1 MSIITK
7 RSTLL
12 FLVAQMSVAFAGTP
26 TDPSDRTKNNLPPAL
41 FLPQNSPFSLIIMK
55 PLLLSILF
63 ISLLTILVCALFSS
77 KGTEVQPFQRLK
89 REKEF
94 DIRYYPEATMATIT
108 SQANSY
114 KDLGNSGFRKLA
126 GYIFGGNEQKQQIA
140 MTAPVHMEMTDS
152 VSSMS
157 FVMPSKYNKGLLPK
171 PNNAEV
177 SIKTAPAEYVAV
189 LRFGGFA
196 SDRKIRRYSE
206 KLRKAL
212 EAHSIAYT
220 GNFRY
225 LGYNPPFQLFG
236 RKNEIMVRVEWEGK

>member
-1 MSIITK
+1 MKIYLIGLLVLSIL
-7 RSTLL
+7 TLL
-12 FLVAQMSVAFAGTP
+12 FQACAM
-26 TDPSDRTKNNLPPAL
+26 
-41 FLPQNSPFSLIIMK
+41 FS
-55 PLLLSILF
+55 
-63 ISLLTILVCALFSS
+63 T
-77 KGTEVQPFQRLK
+77 KGTELQPYQRLQ

-94 DIRYYPEATMATIT
+94 EIRYYPEATIATIT

-114 KDLGNSGFRKLA
+114 KELGNTGFRKLA

-157 FVMPSKYNKGLLPK
+157 FVMPSKYNKDQLPK

-177 SIKTAPAEYVAV
+177 SIKTAPAEHVAV
-189 LRFGGFA
+189 IRFGGFA
-196 SDRKIRRYSE
+196 SDRKIQRYAE
-206 KLRKAL
+206 KLLKAL
-212 EAHSIAYT
+212 EAHSIQYT

-236 RKNEIMVRVEWEGK
+236 RKNEIMVRVEWNGQIGG

>member
-1 MSIITK
+1 MKI
-7 RSTLL
+7 
-12 FLVAQMSVAFAGTP
+12 FLIGI
-26 TDPSDRTKNNLPPAL
+26 
-41 FLPQNSPFSLIIMK
+41 LI
-55 PLLLSILF
+55 LSIL
-63 ISLLTILVCALFSS
+63 LLLVQSCALFSS
-77 KGTEVQPFQRLK
+77 KGTERQSYQRLK

-94 DIRYYPEATMATIT
+94 EIRYYPEATMATIT
-108 SQANSY
+108 SQANTY

-126 GYIFGGNEQKQQIA
+126 GYIFGGNEGKQQIA

-157 FVMPSKYNKGLLPK
+157 FVMPAKYNKDLLPK
-171 PNNAEV
+171 PDDAAV
-177 SIKTAPAEYVAV
+177 TLKTVPAEQVAV
-189 LRFGGFA
+189 IRFGGFA

-212 EAHSIAYT
+212 EAHSIPYS

-236 RKNEIMVRVEWEGK
+236 RKNEIMVRVEWKEQ